1 LIESHSIEGY
11 TMSALR
17 FGKLQSWHI
26 TRGFGIIQGPTR
38 HTERYFLHISQLEEA
53 LDFIPE
59 AGMSFS
65 FEVAPPRKDGE
76 LPRAINAK
84 AVTSPV
90 VTEVL

>member
-1 LIESHSIEGY
+1 
-11 TMSALR
+11 MSALK
-17 FGKLQSWHI
+17 FGKLQSWH
-26 TRGFGIIQGPTR
+26 TNRGFGVLQGPTR

-65 FEVAPPRKDGE
+65 FEVAPPRKEGE
-76 LPRAINAK
+76 LARAIRAK
-84 AVTSPV
+84 AVTAPV